1 MAIRKVGIL
10 TAGGLAPCLSSAV
23 AALIEKWDLHEPG
36 IEILGYRN
44 GFAGLLTGDSVN
56 IDGPIRRN
64 IHRAHRLGGSPLGN
78 SRVKLANVAD
88 CVHRGLVEAG
98 QNPLEVAADQLIAD
112 GVDVLHPIGGDDTAA
127 AAAGLAAHLAAKG
140 HELRVVALPKTIDND
155 IRPIA
160 QSMGAATA
168 ADYGSR
174 FARNVIAEHSASPR
188 SVVVHEVMGRDCG
201 WLTAATARN
210 YEAWVHDNVGIPG
223 LVDARSWSLHAVLI
237 PEIPFG
243 IGELVESLAPT
254 MDIYGNVNLLVA
266 EGAGADLVLA
276 ERIANGIEVERDAFG
291 HPRLND
297 VNVGQWIA
305 DHLAVEL
312 HAEKSLVV
320 KSGYFARSAPAN
332 DEDRVLVDQ
341 CATMAIRGAIAGR
354 VGVVGHD
361 QDNDDELAVIE
372 FSRVAGGK
380 SLDVSA
386 GWVQELLAEVES
398 NR

>member
-1 MAIRKVGIL
+1 MTIRKVGIL

-23 AALIEKWDLHEPG
+23 ATLVEKWDLHDPDV
-36 IEILGYRN
+36 EIIGYRN

-56 IDGPIRRN
+56 IDRAIRRN
-64 IHRAHRLGGSPLGN
+64 IHRAHLLGGSPLGN

-98 QNPLEVAADQLIAD
+98 ENPLVVAADQLIAD
-112 GVDVLHPIGGDDTAA
+112 GIDVLHPIGGDDTAA
-127 AAAGLAAHLAAKG
+127 AAAGLAVHLAAKG
-140 HELRVVALPKTIDND
+140 HELRVVVLPKTIDND

-174 FARNVIAEHSASPR
+174 FARNVIAEHSASRR
-188 SVVVHEVMGRDCG
+188 SIVIHEVMGRDSG

-210 YEAWVHDNVGIPG
+210 YENWVRDYVGIPG
-223 LVDARSWSLHAVLI
+223 LVDARSWSLHGVLI

-243 IGELVESLAPT
+243 VEELAESLAPT
-254 MDIYGNVNLLVA
+254 MDIYGNVNLFVA

-276 ERIANGIEVERDAFG
+276 ERMSRGMEVQRDAFG

-305 DHLAVEL
+305 DHLAEEL

-332 DEDRVLVDQ
+332 DEDRALINQ
-341 CATMAIRGAIAGR
+341 CSTMALRAAIDGL

-361 QDNDDELAVIE
+361 EDNAGELGVIE
-372 FSRVAGGK
+372 FSRVTGGK
-380 SLDVSA
+380 TLDVSA
-386 GWVQELLAEVES
+386 DWVQELFAGVAS